1 MTIDGTCRRP
11 DPGWP
16 GSLSTGQDVVVDG
29 GQDGGA
35 VMAVVTRGSRRID
48 KVLAED
54 YLDGLEALALADV
67 RSLRDEARQE
77 ETDLSYVRRM
87 LQGRID
93 IALAERSRR
102 GASGSKGANDAT
114 PLVDDLPK
122 ILGEHHRGPARGMG
136 RHQSVEPSNMG
147 STRRAE
153 EQMAAVDLTDLEA
166 RSDEA
171 LDALLAELATAEAE
185 VSQRR
190 RLVQD
195 VVDATSNEIARR
207 YRDGSAAVGD
217 LLREEGA

>member
-1 MTIDGTCRRP
+1 
-11 DPGWP
+11 
-16 GSLSTGQDVVVDG
+16 
-29 GQDGGA
+29 
-35 VMAVVTRGSRRID
+35 MAVVTRGSRRID

-54 YLDGLEALALADV
+54 YLDGLDALALADV

-102 GASGSKGANDAT
+102 GASGANDAT

-171 LDALLAELATAEAE
+171 LGALLAELATAEAE

-195 VVDATSNEIARR
+195 VVDATSSEIARR

>member
-1 MTIDGTCRRP
+1 
-11 DPGWP
+11 
-16 GSLSTGQDVVVDG
+16 
-29 GQDGGA
+29 
-35 VMAVVTRGSRRID
+35 MAVVTRGSRRID

-54 YLDGLEALALADV
+54 YLDGLDALALADV

-171 LDALLAELATAEAE
+171 LGALLAELATAEAE

-195 VVDATSNEIARR
+195 VVDATSSEIARR